1 MGPTSHHRLSV
12 TMTNKIPLCPS
23 SRART
28 RTRSELWVEASFT
41 EAHPPT
47 IVRLSCESGKRAPI
61 VNQNRGLGL
70 ILARR
75 DHWLGERWL
84 NAATWTS
91 NLHLRCPIPNTDA
104 THYTLRD
111 IVWYC
116 VVLHDIPQHRCHSL
130 RERSYHRDPAI
141 KDDQQSFYGTGEQI
155 GKGCNERA
163 APEMI
168 YTKADPLNFKLLYF
182 STLCSQLSSVI
193 FGDRPRFAKM

>member
-1 MGPTSHHRLSV
+1 MPIKPHSHPDKIGTLSGSQLHGGSSSGPLFDSV
-12 TMTNKIPLCPS
+12 VNQGNG
-23 SRART
+23 R
-28 RTRSELWVEASFT
+28 W
-41 EAHPPT
+41 
-47 IVRLSCESGKRAPI
+47 API

-168 YTKADPLNFKLLYF
+168 YTKADPLNFKLL
-182 STLCSQLSSVI
+182 
-193 FGDRPRFAKM
+193 